1 MAEFPDGSVI
11 QRLLG
16 WLLSDEVRGQDA
28 WKPFRV
34 LLSRPEAQ
42 ALAWAFLKAEWNQ
55 LREKIGPVGASR
67 VIQSTRG
74 LWRAD
79 WRAEVAAF
87 FSDPANR
94 VESAAKALAQTVEF
108 IDVGVAF
115 KTAQATALSR
125 WLRSR

>member
-1 MAEFPDGSVI
+1 LAEFPQRPLV
-11 QRLLG
+11 QRLLE
-16 WLLSDEVRGQDA
+16 WLLSGEVRGQDA
-28 WKPFRV
+28 WKPFRA
-34 LLSRPEAQ
+34 LFARPAAQ
-42 ALAWAFLKAEWNQ
+42 EFTWAFLRSHWTP

-67 VIQSTRG
+67 VIQATRG

-79 WRAEVAAF
+79 WRAEVDVF

-94 VESAAKALAQTVEF
+94 VDSAARALAQTLEF

-115 KTAQATALSR
+115 KTTQGGALSR